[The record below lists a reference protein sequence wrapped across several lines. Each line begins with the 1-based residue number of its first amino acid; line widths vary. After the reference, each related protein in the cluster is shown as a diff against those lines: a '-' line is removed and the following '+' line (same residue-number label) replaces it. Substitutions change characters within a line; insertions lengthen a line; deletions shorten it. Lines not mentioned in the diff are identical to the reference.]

1 MNTGTRNTMSA
12 IDRENHVRIKLWRS
26 SVQSFLHGSKAIL
39 KRHGVSTRGY
49 HSMLEIWAAPND
61 LGLAVG
67 DLAKLIHVR
76 HNTAVGVIDELCR
89 LDLTVRKRL
98 ADDRRVVLVQLTSTG
113 REVLA
118 QLVREHLQELNK
130 ISVNLRKVLG

>member
-1 MNTGTRNTMSA
+1 MSTQSKSSLSA
-12 IDRENHVRIKLWRS
+12 SERAAHVRIKLWRS

-49 HSMLEIWAAPND
+49 HMLLEIWAAPGD
-61 LGLAVG
+61 TGLAVG

-76 HNTAVGVIDELCR
+76 HNTAVGVADELCR
-89 LDLTVRKRL
+89 LDLAIRKRL
-98 ADDRRVVLVQLTSTG
+98 VDDRRVVLVHLTNSG

-118 QLVREHLQELNK
+118 QLVDEHAKELDK
-130 ISVNLRKVLG
+130 ISGSLRQVVG